1 MAEINLSDLFSA
13 ISLAMTDAQE
23 AVTRSTLDR
32 YWNYFRQTGNLR
44 GKDAS
49 GNALPEDAL
58 VPLMRKVVIPRPGEK
73 GVLKEMD
80 VPLVTLV
87 PHNTFSLDQVKL
99 KMRVSA
105 SVDEASGGAMKVSLM
120 PLPRRKENDA
130 VSDGE
135 NAAGSFEEPGQ
146 EIELVFRREAPPEG
160 ISRITTEAVK
170 LL

>member
-1 MAEINLSDLFSA
+1 MHC
-13 ISLAMTDAQE
+13 
-23 AVTRSTLDR
+23 
-32 YWNYFRQTGNLR
+32 
-44 GKDAS
+44 
-49 GNALPEDAL
+49 PEDAL

-130 VSDGE
+130 RVRWRKRGR
-135 NAAGSFEEPGQ
+135 Q
-146 EIELVFRREAPPEG
+146 L
-160 ISRITTEAVK
+160 
-170 LL
+170 